1 MGFFCLKFI
10 ALNNTDFHRL
20 LYLCDSKCNY
30 KLQMK
35 RASYIFLI
43 FILLLQVSVFA
54 AKPLRFVLFT
64 DLHISVLKPQNAED
78 LKLAIDEVNA
88 NSQLNFVLVDGDDTD
103 LGDTASLKIA
113 KQLLDKLNK
122 PYYITTGNHDTRH
135 GKIGS
140 GAFISVFGSDRFS
153 VSLSGYQFIG
163 FPTGP
168 VPGGSLG
175 HIVSADLQFVNK
187 AMQSATGLPVF
198 LITHYPL
205 LEGDIDN
212 RAELFDLIKKYQ
224 VAAVLNGHYHRNAV
238 FDYNGVPGIVNRTT
252 QRGKQPFGGYSVYT
266 VSDSLKVAEKIIGQP
281 ELEWLA
287 IPLK

>member
-1 MGFFCLKFI
+1 MVDTSLV
-10 ALNNTDFHRL
+10 
-20 LYLCDSKCNY
+20 
-30 KLQMK
+30 MK
-35 RASYIFLI
+35 KTGLICFL
-43 FILLLQVSVFA
+43 FLLLVSVSAFA
-54 AKPLRFVLFT
+54 VKPLRFALFT

-78 LKLAIDEVNA
+78 LKLAVDEVNA
-88 NSQLNFVLVDGDDTD
+88 NPQLNFVLVDGDDTD

-122 PYYITTGNHDTRH
+122 PYYITTGNHDTLH

-140 GAFISVFGSDRFS
+140 GAFISVFGKDRFS
-153 VSLSGYQFIG
+153 ITASGYQFIG

-168 VPGGSLG
+168 IPGGSLG
-175 HIVSADLQFVNK
+175 HITITDLDFVNK

-212 RAELFDLIKKYQ
+212 RTELFDLMKKYQ
-224 VAAVLNGHYHRNAV
+224 VVAVLNGHYHRNAV
-238 FDYNGVPGIVNRTT
+238 FDYNGVPGIVNRST